1 MENIIISD
9 FDLTL
14 SKKNILYP
22 YLLLLFYL
30 KCTSTKDRIVKYIKI
45 ILLPFISIIF
55 GFIYILFDESKCL
68 KSINYFLFFNTKKQ
82 NIISTIYLIKYYIIK
97 NLNTKVLDSIRSY
110 NSNYKYI
117 ISGNFEEIVN
127 IALEQYDFNVYGSSL
142 SIDNNI
148 YTGFTTFI
156 CLGKNKQII
165 LDKIIS
171 HQEEIGKT
179 KKQINLIVY
188 GDSINDYYLLK
199 KANIRYVVGSNSE
212 LINVLNKKN

>member
-1 MENIIISD
+1 M
-9 FDLTL
+9 
-14 SKKNILYP
+14 
-22 YLLLLFYL
+22 
-30 KCTSTKDRIVKYIKI
+30 
-45 ILLPFISIIF
+45 
-55 GFIYILFDESKCL
+55 YILFDESKCL

-212 LINVLNKKN
+212 LINVLNKKKLRFNQII